1 METWFTE
8 QNRPGNAVFPILLS
22 SGVCKGREAV
32 GGWVGM
38 IGRREVEERKRN
50 NAGAWTDRMFQ
61 KKYLQVPSLVCL
73 KSDLIPTS
81 LGD

>member
-50 NAGAWTDRMFQ
+50 NAGA
-61 KKYLQVPSLVCL
+61 
-73 KSDLIPTS
+73 
-81 LGD
+81 